1 MIKIKAFN
9 VVLTAAAFAALFLLL
24 PAEKDDAGATE
35 QKPQAYSTQKGVTQK
50 ANQQT
55 IRGHFLRSA

>member
-9 VVLTAAAFAALFLLL
+9 IVLTAAAFAAVFLLL
-24 PAEKDDAGATE
+24 PADKDSAGVTE
-35 QKPQAYSTQKGVTQK
+35 NRSQPDSVNHGVTQK

-55 IRGHFLRSA
+55 IRGHYLHSA